1 MRWHLALGLAAVS
14 LLSAVGAAQ
23 ADPRT
28 DAANAV
34 LNCAALT
41 DDAAR
46 LSCYDGAAG
55 RLKQA
60 MAPPSRDK
68 LIADFGAP
76 ASARTAEPAPAP
88 APAQPQIA
96 AAPAPAQTPAA
107 EADDEVSLFGMTIL
121 GGAKTESEFG
131 EEQIKDERDEDGNL
145 EQITALVTDFAYTP
159 TGDAVVFLENGQIWR
174 QTDGGKVRFPNNPA
188 DRRVTIKTAAVGS
201 YTMQVGDSNRSYR
214 VRRAK

>member
-1 MRWHLALGLAAVS
+1 MRWHLALGLAAIS
-14 LLSAVGAAQ
+14 LLSAQGAAQ

-55 RLKQA
+55 RLKEA

-76 ASARTAEPAPAP
+76 ASARTQEPAPAIAP
-88 APAQPQIA
+88 APGQTQTA
-96 AAPAPAQTPAA
+96 AAPAAPAG
-107 EADDEVSLFGMTIL
+107 EESEDDVSLFGMTIIR
-121 GGAKTESEFG
+121 GAKTETEFG
-131 EEQIKDERDEDGNL
+131 EEQIERDVEGNL
-145 EQITALVTDFAYTP
+145 QQITVLVTDFAYTP

-174 QTDGGKVRFPNNPA
+174 QTDGGKVRFPNNPS
-188 DRRVTIKTAAVGS
+188 DRRVTIKTASVGG
-201 YTMQVGDSNRSYR
+201 YTMTVGDSNRSYR

>member
-14 LLSAVGAAQ
+14 LLTAHGAAQ
-23 ADPRT
+23 ADPRS

-34 LNCAALT
+34 LNCAELT
-41 DDAAR
+41 DAAAR

-55 RLKQA
+55 RLKEA

-76 ASARTAEPAPAP
+76 ASARTEAPAP
-88 APAQPQIA
+88 TTAPVPGQTQTAS
-96 AAPAPAQTPAA
+96 APVTPA
-107 EADDEVSLFGMTIL
+107 EESEDDVSLFGMTIIR
-121 GGAKTESEFG
+121 GAKTETEFG
-131 EEQIKDERDEDGNL
+131 EEQIERDVEGNL
-145 EQITALVTDFAYTP
+145 QQITVLVTDFAYTP

-174 QTDGGKVRFPNNPA
+174 QTDGGKVRFPNNPS
-188 DRRVTIKTAAVGS
+188 DRRVTIKTASVGG
-201 YTMQVGDSNRSYR
+201 YTMTVGDSNRSYR